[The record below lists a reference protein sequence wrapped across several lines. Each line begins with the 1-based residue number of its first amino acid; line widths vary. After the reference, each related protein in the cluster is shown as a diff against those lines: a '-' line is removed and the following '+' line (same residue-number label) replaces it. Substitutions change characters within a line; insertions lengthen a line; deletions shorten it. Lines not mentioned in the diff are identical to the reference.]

1 MLSDTPGIH
10 HVTGLAGDAQANLD
24 FYTEVLG
31 LRLVRRTVNL
41 EDVLQ
46 YHLLFGNADGSPGTV
61 YTSFPAREAE
71 DGRVG
76 PPQPASM
83 AFAVPEDSLGYWRER
98 LADCGVASEEE
109 TRFGPDARYADDA
122 SPAPRAETALRF
134 SDPDGT
140 RIELVEADQP
150 VEPWTSR
157 VPEAHAIRGFFGVAV
172 LSVEPYATASVLDTL
187 GFDLVAQDG
196 DRIRYRAPGDVGAT
210 IDVLDRDVPFGRE
223 GAGVL
228 HHVAVRVAD
237 EAELHE
243 WRDLF
248 AERDLRVS
256 RVKDRHVFH
265 SLYVREPGGILF
277 ELATDGPGVTVDQ
290 PRERLGEE
298 LVLPGRYE
306 EDRDLVESQLPA
318 LDYTP

>member
-1 MLSDTPGIH
+1 MLTDTPGIH
-10 HVTGLAGDAQANLD
+10 HVTGLAGDAQRNLD

-41 EDVLQ
+41 EDILQ
-46 YHLLFGNADGSPGTV
+46 YHLLFGNAVGAPGTV
-61 YTSFPAREAE
+61 YTSFPSRSAE

-76 PPQPASM
+76 PPQPERM
-83 AFAVPEDSLGYWRER
+83 AFAVPEGSLDYWRDR
-98 LADCGVASEEE
+98 LADFDVAHETE
-109 TRFGPDARYADDA
+109 TRFEDE
-122 SPAPRAETALRF
+122 RALQFT
-134 SDPDGT
+134 DPDGT

-150 VEPWTSR
+150 IEPWTSR
-157 VPEAHAIRGFFGVAV
+157 VPETAAIRGFFGVSV
-172 LSVEPYATASVLDTL
+172 LSVNPYATASVLDTL
-187 GFDLVAQDG
+187 GYDLDAQDG
-196 DRIRYRAPGDVGAT
+196 DRIRYRAPGDVGAVVD
-210 IDVLDRDVPFGRE
+210 ILDRDVPFGRE

-237 EAELHE
+237 ETELHE
-243 WRDLF
+243 WRELF

-277 ELATDGPGVTVDQ
+277 ELATDGPGVAVDQ
-290 PRERLGEE
+290 DVESLGED
-298 LVLPGRYE
+298 LVLPGHYE
-306 EDRDLVESQLPA
+306 EDRDLITSQLPA